1 MHGLLVHFLVDEV
14 GDDQIEGFILQ
25 RKLDAQ
31 VKPVM
36 TLHQLIDQLNQVVR
50 QISAQLIQVLLELH
64 VERFVQVFRLGHLLA
79 VDLELVMESLAFV
92 PYHLQNIELLL
103 LGLNEIQLDLNN
115 PCNQNVSLL
124 LVLLIKLIV
133 VVQPQLQ
140 ILFKPFLDFEALV
153 WIDHKLSHDLLKG

>member
-92 PYHLQNIELLL
+92 PYHLQNIWES
-103 LGLNEIQLDLNN
+103 GSPGGTEQL
-115 PCNQNVSLL
+115 
-124 LVLLIKLIV
+124 
-133 VVQPQLQ
+133 
-140 ILFKPFLDFEALV
+140 A
-153 WIDHKLSHDLLKG
+153 G